1 MRRRQRRSNIF
12 FVHTLVT
19 FSFYGLITFV
29 VITFLLFLWYGRDLP
44 TPGKLSASNLSQ
56 STKILD
62 RNGILL
68 YDVFEEENRTYVTL
82 KEIPKDLQE
91 ATIAIED
98 KDFYTNEG
106 FSLQGYL
113 RS

>member
-1 MRRRQRRSNIF
+1 MIGYRSRRRGFNKILLFGKLSKLAF
-12 FVHTLVT
+12 FATIC
-19 FSFYGLITFV
+19 LIVF
-29 VITFLLFLWYGRDLP
+29 IIILFLWYGRDLP

-91 ATIAIED
+91 ATIA
-98 KDFYTNEG
+98 
-106 FSLQGYL
+106 
-113 RS
+113 